1 MVQITRQ
8 DVANIV
14 NTYLRDRLESR
25 ISYGSNSYPSD
36 FEDPNYGGNVGSG
49 PAGFNPNVLPA
60 GPIKAS
66 AVAAAISEYV
76 KGWGRVRNTQ
86 FLSYYNTKGSL
97 SIRQNVTGVTR
108 LASSIAL
115 VRTQAAASSNGDGG
129 AGWSVGSW
137 VDPWLGGIED
147 YAGSPPAANTT
158 ASRAGVIDYCTRVFN
173 QISSRDVAGTLRIT
187 KTFCHSNCYK
197 APHSNRGRR

>member
-25 ISYGSNSYPSD
+25 VSYGANSYPSD
-36 FEDPNYGGNVGSG
+36 FADPNYSGNVGS
-49 PAGFNPNVLPA
+49 AQATFNPNVLPA

-66 AVAAAISEYV
+66 AVAATISEYV
-76 KGWGRVRNTQ
+76 KAWGRVRNTQ

-97 SIRQNVTGVTR
+97 SVRQNVTGVTK

-115 VRTQAAASSNGDGG
+115 THSQAAASSNGDGG

-158 ASRAGVIDYCTRVFN
+158 ATRAGVIDYCTRVFD
-173 QISSRDVAGTLRIT
+173 QIAARDVAGTLRIT
-187 KTFCHSNCYK
+187 KTFCHSNCYT
-197 APHSNRGRR
+197 APHLNRGRR